1 MTSQMHPKLRSR
13 PMITAYLQPE
23 PVDAQEQ
30 YFVQLEIFM
39 LFGPYSPQNAYEASF
54 GRRMDNVVRY
64 Q

>member
-1 MTSQMHPKLRSR
+1 
-13 PMITAYLQPE
+13 MITAYLQPE